1 MGIIIAELC
10 QNHLGSRKTM
20 QKMIEAAAVAG
31 ADYVKTQS
39 IRAEF
44 LSHRPRFD
52 KGVVE
57 NGITKVIKRPYLKE
71 YERLCLLDID
81 MDDHRWFIKQCHDM
95 GVKAMTTVFT
105 RGVVDELAEMD
116 WDAIKVASY
125 DCASFPLLRD
135 LKNRFK
141 KLFISTGATYDD
153 EIEEAASILQG
164 VDFTFLH
171 CVTIYPTPLNKLDL
185 SRIDYLRKFS
195 PTVGFSDHTLVSR
208 DGIKAA
214 AGALYYGAEVIERH
228 FTILEKDQTKDG
240 PVSITPALLKEL
252 TNISNMEKEELKKYL
267 DIRVPEFETML
278 GNSQRELSTEELLNR
293 DYYRGRFVTKVSDE
307 KNTYNWEEYS

>member
-1 MGIIIAELC
+1 
-10 QNHLGSRKTM
+10 M

-71 YERLCLLDID
+71 YERLCLLDIN

-135 LKNRFK
+135 LKK
-141 KLFISTGATYDD
+141 KFGKECRGGCRLSFIKDTSEGGYSRRPYPKLAPSGAGRGGGRRCNTPDRHVSEPLVALVHGTQLFLHVGH
-153 EIEEAASILQG
+153 SIL
-164 VDFTFLH
+164 
-171 CVTIYPTPLNKLDL
+171 
-185 SRIDYLRKFS
+185 
-195 PTVGFSDHTLVSR
+195 
-208 DGIKAA
+208 
-214 AGALYYGAEVIERH
+214 
-228 FTILEKDQTKDG
+228 
-240 PVSITPALLKEL
+240 
-252 TNISNMEKEELKKYL
+252 
-267 DIRVPEFETML
+267 
-278 GNSQRELSTEELLNR
+278 
-293 DYYRGRFVTKVSDE
+293 
-307 KNTYNWEEYS
+307 

>member
-52 KGVVE
+52 KGVVK

-141 KLFISTGATYDD
+141 KLFISD
-153 EIEEAASILQG
+153 
-164 VDFTFLH
+164 
-171 CVTIYPTPLNKLDL
+171 
-185 SRIDYLRKFS
+185 
-195 PTVGFSDHTLVSR
+195 
-208 DGIKAA
+208 
-214 AGALYYGAEVIERH
+214 
-228 FTILEKDQTKDG
+228 
-240 PVSITPALLKEL
+240 
-252 TNISNMEKEELKKYL
+252 
-267 DIRVPEFETML
+267 
-278 GNSQRELSTEELLNR
+278 
-293 DYYRGRFVTKVSDE
+293 RFVSLFFQCFPLFLTAKKRGSKEDSVCE
-307 KNTYNWEEYS
+307 K